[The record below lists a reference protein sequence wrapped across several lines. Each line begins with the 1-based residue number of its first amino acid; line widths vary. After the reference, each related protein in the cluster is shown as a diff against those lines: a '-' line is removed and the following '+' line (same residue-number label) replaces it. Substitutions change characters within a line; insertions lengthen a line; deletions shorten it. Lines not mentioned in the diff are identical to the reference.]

1 MVQSIFVVKLHNIL
15 VLSFHHIVFHFQIVY
30 CVKNLVFYL
39 VNSKIR
45 SEFLLRQEASHYN
58 WPKAAWP
65 PRRSKNWIRGFPN
78 QWQNYL
84 GDKHIDGTNDK
95 FSTGFDSN
103 RQWLK
108 INRITDTDFFPEY
121 TLEINGKKVSAKI
134 SSTFSIVEEWIKIF

>member
-39 VNSKIR
+39 VNSNIR
-45 SEFLLRQEASHYN
+45 SEFLLRQEASHYYNGPEVN
-58 WPKAAWP
+58 WPSCGP
-65 PRRSKNWIRGFPN
+65 IFSGLSRSGFPN
-78 QWQNYL
+78 QSQNCL

-121 TLEINGKKVSAKI
+121 TLEINGKKVSAKL
-134 SSTFSIVEEWIKIF
+134 